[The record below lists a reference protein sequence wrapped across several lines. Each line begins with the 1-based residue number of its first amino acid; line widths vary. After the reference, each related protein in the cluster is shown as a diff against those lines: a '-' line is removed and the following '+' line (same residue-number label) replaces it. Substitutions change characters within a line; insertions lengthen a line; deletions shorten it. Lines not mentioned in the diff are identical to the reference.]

1 MKRINQEKNGRIL
14 IIANSAWNL
23 FNFRSE
29 LIKSLIDKGYEV
41 IALAPPDKFVN
52 KVTSLG
58 CGYIPL
64 QINRKGINP
73 ISDLILLCRFFFEF
87 QKIKPDFVL
96 TFTIKPNIY
105 GSIAAQILGIT
116 VINNISGLG
125 SVFIKNG
132 LLASLVK
139 ILYKI
144 ALSKS
149 KHIFFQNED
158 DRDLFCKYGLVNQS
172 NSTRLPGSGIDLEF
186 FSAINLPEVG
196 QKIKF
201 LLIARILCDKGVREF
216 VDAARMLKKIKSN
229 LEFCILGPIDLEN
242 PSAIPLWQIDVWVAE
257 GIINYLGELEDVRGE
272 IALAHCIVLPS
283 YREGVPRS
291 LLEAAAMMRPIIASD
306 VPGCRDV
313 VSHGLNGYLCKP
325 KDYLDLA
332 DMMLQIAQM
341 PYEDLKNMGV
351 ASRDKVVREFDINIV
366 LNKYFLRL
374 QQN

>member
-1 MKRINQEKNGRIL
+1 MRINQEKNGRIL
-14 IIANSAWNL
+14 IVANSAWNL

-29 LIKSLIDKGYEV
+29 LIKGLIEKGYEV

-52 KVTSLG
+52 KVISLG
-58 CGYIPL
+58 CGYIPVL
-64 QINRKGINP
+64 INRKGINP
-73 ISDLILLCRFFFEF
+73 ISNLRLLCRFFFEF
-87 QKIKPDFVL
+87 HKIKPDFVL

-105 GSIAAQILGIT
+105 GSIAAHILGIT

-172 NSTRLPGSGIDLEF
+172 NSSRLPGSGIDLEF

-216 VDAARMLKKIKSN
+216 VDAARMLNKIKSN

-374 QQN
+374 HQN